1 MARKVRRVK
10 PAAPAETATTN
21 NKTVAKGS
29 TPGEETLR
37 DEYTYVIKDLR
48 RVFFLAA
55 AMFLLLIALNL
66 LL

>member
-21 NKTVAKGS
+21 NKPAAKVS
-29 TPGEETLR
+29 TDEETLR
-37 DEYTYVIKDLR
+37 EEYTYVIKDLR

-55 AMFLLLIALNL
+55 VMFLLLIALNL